1 MDTTPYVRMLE
12 KERARLEAEL
22 SRIGVRDSHIPTMWN
37 VRSPALDTMS
47 ADENEMADRVEE
59 EHIDAIVL
67 DELVARLHLVTHA
80 LDKVSAG
87 TFGRC
92 EICERTIEEDRLTA
106 NPAAR
111 TCKADMGKEVSL
123 DIQ

>member
-1 MDTTPYVRMLE
+1 M
-12 KERARLEAEL
+12 
-22 SRIGVRDSHIPTMWN
+22 
-37 VRSPALDTMS
+37 DTMS

-67 DELVARLHLVTHA
+67 DELVARLRLVTRA
-80 LDKVSAG
+80 LTKVSLG
-87 TFGRC
+87 TFGCC
-92 EICERTIEEDRLTA
+92 ELCERTIEEDRLTA

-111 TCKADMGKEVSL
+111 TCKSDMGKEVSL